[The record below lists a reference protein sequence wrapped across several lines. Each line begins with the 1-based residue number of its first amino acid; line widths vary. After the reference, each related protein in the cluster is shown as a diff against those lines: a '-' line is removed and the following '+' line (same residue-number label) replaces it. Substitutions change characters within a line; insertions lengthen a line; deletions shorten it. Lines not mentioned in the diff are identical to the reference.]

1 MINHFLVKKVNHHN
15 QVRFHNPLLL
25 LITLLTACT
34 AVPDPTPTPIQP
46 ISAVTVVVERP
57 TATFTPTASPAPT
70 TTPTATPTA
79 TVTETAV
86 PSPTLEEIVPL
97 ASSTP
102 EFQWPELQWNNGS
115 EPVTI
120 INDWKVKW
128 SPITNEFIFAHCQQY
143 DPLKDVHPLVQFSY
157 ANAPFFIP
165 VDISQAEP
173 LLYGTCETPF
183 GFTWSPDGQQI
194 VFIGTEDNFQPIGG
208 VGNLWMM
215 DRTGNNVHLLANI
228 DTWIPHLGSWLNDET
243 LFFQNYSGGGSNL
256 GIALNI
262 NTGEYQETHY
272 VLGTFEETSND
283 YIAITHGTPI
293 ILEDTDVWIQYQTV
307 ALINRPDKSA
317 IPANTIQPMGEE
329 YLHWLSLDYGS
340 AFSDWLPGSN
350 KMLVL
355 TWQDVDSE
363 IPQDTSL
370 QLWDVDT
377 GSLTMIAPGG
387 WLGVFSPNGRYLTFY
402 TRSQIE
408 VDANNRPIGV
418 TALLEGQKEEYL
430 HLLDFSTGQ
439 IIISIPAITQRRFA
453 NQLWSPNS
461 QTFIYQDQES
471 NFALFD
477 VISQNSTLLTLSGG
491 ERLSNPQWSF
501 DGSYLSV
508 TVLGENGAETAVLH
522 IP

>member
-25 LITLLTACT
+25 LITLLAACT

-57 TATFTPTASPAPT
+57 TTTFTPTASPAPT

-79 TVTETAV
+79 TMTETAV
-86 PSPTLEEIVPL
+86 PSPTPEEIDLSVSP
-97 ASSTP
+97 T
-102 EFQWPELQWNNGS
+102 PELQWATEF
-115 EPVTI
+115 EPVVI
-120 INDWKVKW
+120 IKERSIKW
-128 SPITNEFIFAHCQQY
+128 SPAANEFVYTPCGNATSEQPAIPNHFIYAHA
-143 DPLKDVHPLVQFSY
+143 PLFS
-157 ANAPFFIP
+157 P
-165 VDISQAEP
+165 VEFPQTEN
-173 LLYGTCETPF
+173 LLYGVCQTPF

-194 VFIGTEDNFQPIGG
+194 IFIGTEDNFQPVGG
-208 VGNLWMM
+208 VGNIWMM
-215 DRTGNNVHLLANI
+215 DRTGSNIHLLSNI
-228 DTWIPHLGSWLNDET
+228 DTWIPHLGSWLNEET
-243 LFFQNYSGGGSNL
+243 LFFQNYSGGGVNL
-256 GIALNI
+256 GIALNT
-262 NTGEYQETHY
+262 NTGEYQETEY
-272 VLGTFEETSND
+272 VLGLFREVSKD
-283 YIAITHGTPI
+283 YLALTHGVPI
-293 ILEDTDVWIQYQTV
+293 MLDDKEIWYSTV
-307 ALINRPDKSA
+307 AVMSRPDKSV
-317 IPANTIQPMGEE
+317 IPVNTAQIQAGHF
-329 YLHWLSLDYGS
+329 LHWLSFDYGS

-350 KMLVL
+350 KMLVV

-418 TALLEGQKEEYL
+418 TALPEGQKEEYL

-439 IIISIPAITQRRFA
+439 IIISIPAITQQRFA

-461 QTFIYQDQES
+461 QTFIYQDRES

-501 DGSYLSV
+501 DGSFLSV